1 MSMQQKLLDQSMQ
14 QGMGKG
20 RIEEGVGRWE
30 SLEMLDEGENCNY
43 CICSNNLWYI
53 KYIFWWYIP

>member
-20 RIEEGVGRWE
+20 RIEEGVGMWE
-30 SLEMLDEGENCNY
+30 
-43 CICSNNLWYI
+43 
-53 KYIFWWYIP
+53 

>member
-20 RIEEGVGRWE
+20 RIRKEEGVGRWE
-30 SLEMLDEGENCNY
+30 
-43 CICSNNLWYI
+43 
-53 KYIFWWYIP
+53 